1 LANIFLS
8 FNTWHDSVCR
18 KLYLSKIILIMTS
31 FVTYEGDLRTKSI
44 HLASKDSF
52 ITDAP
57 IDNNGKG
64 EAFSPTDTVA
74 SALASCILTIMG
86 IKAKNLD
93 LDLRGTKAQ
102 VTKVM
107 ASEPR
112 RIEEIKIE
120 INVNKSF
127 DIKIQRLLERA
138 ALNCPVAKSLHPDLK
153 QNITFNWPA

>member
-1 LANIFLS
+1 
-8 FNTWHDSVCR
+8 
-18 KLYLSKIILIMTS
+18 MTS
-31 FVTYEGDLRTKSI
+31 IVTYEGELRTKSI
-44 HLASKDSF
+44 HLASEDSF

-102 VTKVM
+102 VKKIM

-127 DIKIQRLLERA
+127 DSKTQRLLERA

>member
-1 LANIFLS
+1 
-8 FNTWHDSVCR
+8 
-18 KLYLSKIILIMTS
+18 MTS
-31 FVTYEGDLRTKSI
+31 IVTYEGELRTKSI

-86 IKAKNLD
+86 IKAKDLD
-93 LDLRGTKAQ
+93 IDLRGTKAQ

-127 DIKIQRLLERA
+127 DSKTQRLLEHA